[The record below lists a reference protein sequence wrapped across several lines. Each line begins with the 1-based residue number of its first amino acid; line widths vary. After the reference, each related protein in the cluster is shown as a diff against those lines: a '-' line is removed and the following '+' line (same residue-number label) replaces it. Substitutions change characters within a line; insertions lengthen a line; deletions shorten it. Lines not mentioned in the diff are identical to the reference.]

1 MTAEKIDKISRY
13 ANGLYYRNYD
23 QWALKGESFED
34 FRQTL
39 LLLAFE
45 YPDDTPALLVKRF
58 RYSKMCATEAIPL
71 QIRNMT
77 PFSVLT
83 EGTDDENEFIEQLC
97 GIVEDEYE
105 DEKEISCI
113 VQIAYCL
120 YEKPEMRDMFLDYMH
135 GQSVG
140 GGRQRDCREKLF
152 RKRFEILAILRQNE
166 KIDEREEKRL
176 TAIAQEMT
184 KPAPVPKVH
193 DDTAQGKSYR
203 AYYYRNKEKIA
214 QKRKAEREKKKAES
228 PTTGNK

>member
-13 ANGLYYRNYD
+13 ANGLYYRNYE
-23 QWALKGESFED
+23 QWELKGESFED

-58 RYSKMCATEAIPL
+58 RYSKMCAIEAISL

-83 EGTDDENEFIEQLC
+83 EGTDDENEFIEKLC
-97 GIVEDEYE
+97 GVVEDEYE
-105 DEKEISCI
+105 DEKEKSCI
-113 VQIAYCL
+113 VQIACYL
-120 YEKPEMRDMFLDYMH
+120 YEKPELRDMFLDYMH

-140 GGRQRDCREKLF
+140 SGRQRDCREKLF

-184 KPAPVPKVH
+184 KPAPVQREIK
-193 DDTAQGKSYR
+193 DTATARANR
-203 AYYYRNKEKIA
+203 AYYERNKEKFA
-214 QKRKAEREKKKAES
+214 ERAKRNNEKRKNARKTGKK
-228 PTTGNK
+228 